1 MEAFMFYLGKMI
13 LGSGV
18 MFAYYLLFLKDKT
31 FHHYNRFYLLLT
43 VIISLVLPL
52 IKVSYFTIETN
63 QNFYLL
69 LSQLNQNQ
77 LQNSTNDLTIYQI
90 LYAIIGVVSIILLV
104 ILILGITKIQSIKN
118 KFPNEMIEG
127 IKFYQTNLNN
137 APFSFFR
144 NLFWKQ
150 SIQLDSPVGQQILKH
165 EMVHIQQ
172 KHSWDK
178 LLMQIVRSVFW
189 FNPVFYFI
197 NKEINLIHE
206 YLADNKAVKKSDT
219 RAFAQMLLE
228 SHFSGSVLP
237 VTSPFLSSN
246 LKKRL
251 KMLTKN
257 QTKYSYA
264 RKLFALP
271 ILFFM
276 VFAYMVNA
284 KNKEITETNKAI
296 EIAVN
301 ELKNDTIKPKTSELD
316 SLSTEHKRQTR
327 VYSDALQED
336 HLKMSAIS
344 KKMAD
349 KGKELSALKKAN
361 KDTPEY
367 KALEKDIETLASQ
380 MENIVKSDNYKNNI
394 KGLEDNAEAV
404 AKMYNSPAFKKKIAD
419 VQKKARA
426 TEAYYNSP
434 AFKKK
439 IADVENKA
447 RETEAYYNSPE
458 FKKKIADVEKKAQET
473 EAFYNSPEFK
483 KRIADAEKLAQLSAE
498 NIGKI
503 YNEAEFQKMITD
515 QFGKDAFSNGTVRFF
530 KDDYNFPKVDSFSE
544 NFNFSWS
551 DGALDSAKSNL
562 SPKELKKLEKKQ
574 KELQKKQKELLEEQK
589 KLQKK
594 QQELNK
600 EARKNNPYAL
610 TFSSRPDQLK
620 LVPTKKNMIY
630 ITPPQRITR
639 TSAEGISDK
648 NITIPQSSTRIIKAD
663 KIKLFNMSE
672 GESPSEASPLSD
684 SNKTAV
690 FINGKLANWAEF
702 DKLNQ
707 NSIASVNVFKSNG
720 VNKVEVHTK

>member
-13 LGSGV
+13 LCSGV

-77 LQNSTNDLTIYQI
+77 LQNSTNDLTIYQVF
-90 LYAIIGVVSIILLV
+90 YAIIGVVSIALL
-104 ILILGITKIQSIKN
+104 IRLILGITRIQSIKN
-118 KFPNEMIEG
+118 QFPNETIEG

-137 APFSFFR
+137 APFSYFR

-150 SIQLDSPVGQQILKH
+150 TIQLDSPVGQQILKH
-165 EMVHIQQ
+165 ELVHIQQ

-178 LLMQIVRSVFW
+178 LLMQTVKSVFW

-228 SHFSGSVLP
+228 SHFSGSVIP

-296 EIAVN
+296 EIAVK
-301 ELKNDTIKPKTSELD
+301 ELKNDTIKPQTSEFD
-316 SLSTEHKRQTR
+316 DLSADHQRQTR

-349 KGKELSALKKAN
+349 KGKELSALKKAK
-361 KDTPEY
+361 KDETSEY
-367 KALEKDIETLASQ
+367 KALEKDMETLASQ
-380 MENIVKSDNYKNNI
+380 MEDIVNSDNYKNNI
-394 KGLEDNAEAV
+394 KGLEENSEAI
-404 AKMYNSPAFKKKIAD
+404 AKMYDSPK
-419 VQKKARA
+419 
-426 TEAYYNSP
+426 
-434 AFKKK
+434 
-439 IADVENKA
+439 
-447 RETEAYYNSPE
+447 
-458 FKKKIADVEKKAQET
+458 FKKKIADVEKKAKET

-483 KRIADAEKLAQLSAE
+483 KRISDAEKSAKAFELRYNSPEFQKIIANSLKLANEAGE
-498 NIGKI
+498 KFGKI
-503 YNEAEFQKMITD
+503 YTEEEFKKMIED
-515 QFGKDAFSNGTVRFF
+515 QFGKNAFSDGTVAHGFDASKFPEF
-530 KDDYNFPKVDSFSE
+530 KDLPKFEYNFNDTFTTTEV
-544 NFNFSWS
+544 
-551 DGALDSAKSNL
+551 AKL
-562 SPKELKKLEKKQ
+562 SSKELKKLDKKRKEIEKKR
-574 KELQKKQKELLEEQK
+574 KELQEEQR
-589 KLQKK
+589 KLQLK

-600 EARKNNPYAL
+600 EMRQNSPWVISVNA
-610 TFSSRPDQLK
+610 
-620 LVPTKKNMIY
+620 TK
-630 ITPPQRITR
+630 TPISQK
-639 TSAEGISDK
+639 TSALYGVSTFHSNEPKTEIFLDGKKISPEEMK
-648 NITIPQSSTRIIKAD
+648 ELSASNISRIDIDNFNKQKTV
-663 KIKLFNMSE
+663 KI
-672 GESPSEASPLSD
+672 
-684 SNKTAV
+684 V
-690 FINGKLANWAEF
+690 
-702 DKLNQ
+702 
-707 NSIASVNVFKSNG
+707 
-720 VNKVEVHTK
+720 TK

>member
-13 LGSGV
+13 LCSGI

-43 VIISLVLPL
+43 VIISLVLPM

-63 QNFYLL
+63 QNLYLL
-69 LSQLNQNQ
+69 LNQLNQNQ
-77 LQNSTNDLTIYQI
+77 SKSINYDFTIYSVF
-90 LYAIIGVVSIILLV
+90 YAVIGVVSVALL
-104 ILILGITKIQSIKN
+104 IRLILGITKIQSIKN
-118 KFPNEMIEG
+118 QFPNETIEG

-178 LLMQIVRSVFW
+178 LLMQIVKSVFW

-228 SHFSGSVLP
+228 SHFSGSVIP

-276 VFAYMVNA
+276 VLAYMVNA

-301 ELKNDTIKPKTSELD
+301 ELKQDTIKPKASEFD
-316 SLSTEHKRQTR
+316 SLATEQQRQTR
-327 VYSDALQED
+327 IYSEALQED

-349 KGKELSALKKAN
+349 KGKELSALKKAK
-361 KDTPEY
+361 KDETPEY
-367 KALEKDIETLASQ
+367 KALESDMDQLSSE
-380 MENIVKSDNYKNNI
+380 MEKIVSSENYQKNL
-394 KGLEDNAEAV
+394 KGLKESSEAIAKLYDSPEFKKKIADAEKKATE
-404 AKMYNSPAFKKKIAD
+404 ADKMVNSPAFKKKIAD
-419 VQKKARA
+419 AEKRA
-426 TEAYYNSP
+426 AAADKLVNSP
-434 AFKKK
+434 AFKKR
-439 IADVENKA
+439 IADAEKRA
-447 RETEAYYNSPE
+447 AEAD
-458 FKKKIADVEKKAQET
+458 KMV
-473 EAFYNSPEFK
+473 NSPEFK
-483 KRIADAEKLAQLSAE
+483 KRIADAEKSANEAVAKVYDSPEFKKRLEFAEKLAKETSE
-498 NIGKI
+498 NFGKI
-503 YNEAEFQKMITD
+503 YSEADFQKMIKD
-515 QFGKDAFSNGTVRFF
+515 SFGKDAFTDGPVAFGT
-530 KDDYNFPKVDSFSE
+530 DGDSFPKLEKFSQNLSF
-544 NFNFSWS
+544 NFNDDVFNS
-551 DGALDSAKSNL
+551 DKSKL
-562 SPKELKKLEKKQ
+562 SPKELKKLEKKR
-574 KELQKKQKELLEEQK
+574 KELQKKQQELLEEQK
-589 KLQKK
+589 KIQKK
-594 QQELNK
+594 QKDLNK
-600 EARKNNPYAL
+600 EMRQNPLKISFNSNFDNSKLIILDNN
-610 TFSSRPDQLK
+610 K
-620 LVPTKKNMIY
+620 LASNFDKTTIY
-630 ITPPQRITR
+630 
-639 TSAEGISDK
+639 
-648 NITIPQSSTRIIKAD
+648 
-663 KIKLFNMSE
+663 
-672 GESPSEASPLSD
+672 
-684 SNKTAV
+684 
-690 FINGKLANWAEF
+690 INGK
-702 DKLNQ
+702 
-707 NSIASVNVFKSNG
+707 
-720 VNKVEVHTK
+720 KVERSEMQKIDPKDISSMNVIRNDENGSIRIITK

>member
-1 MEAFMFYLGKMI
+1 MFYLGKMI
-13 LGSGV
+13 LCSGV

-77 LQNSTNDLTIYQI
+77 LQKSTNDLTIYQI

-104 ILILGITKIQSIKN
+104 ILILGIAKIQSIKN
-118 KFPNEMIEG
+118 KFPNETIEG

-178 LLMQIVRSVFW
+178 LLMQTVKSVFW

-206 YLADNKAVKKSDT
+206 YLADNKAVKKADT

-228 SHFSGSVLP
+228 SHFSGSVIP

-301 ELKNDTIKPKTSELD
+301 ELKNDTIKPQTSELD
-316 SLSTEHKRQTR
+316 SLSAEHQTQTR
-327 VYSDALQED
+327 VYSEALQED
-336 HLKMSAIS
+336 HLKMSVIS
-344 KKMAD
+344 KKMAE
-349 KGKELSALKKAN
+349 KGKELSALKKAK
-361 KDTPEY
+361 KDETPEY
-367 KALEKDIETLASQ
+367 KALEKDLETLAGQ
-380 MENIVKSDNYKNNI
+380 MENIVTSDNYKNNI
-394 KGLEDNAEAV
+394 KGLENNAEAV
-404 AKMYNSPAFKKKIAD
+404 AKIYDSPEFKKRIAD
-419 VQKKARA
+419 VEKKAKE

-434 AFKKK
+434 KFKKK
-439 IADVENKA
+439 IADVEKKA
-447 RETEAYYNSPE
+447 KETEAYYNSSE
-458 FKKKIADVEKKAQET
+458 FKKKIADVEKKAKET

-483 KRIADAEKLAQLSAE
+483 KRIADAEKLAQIASDK
-498 NIGKI
+498 IGSI
-503 YNEAEFQKMITD
+503 YSEAEFQKMITD
-515 QFGKDAFSNGTVRFF
+515 QFGKDAFTDGTVRYL
-530 KDDYNFPKVDSFSE
+530 KDDYSFPKDSFNQ

-551 DGALDSAKSNL
+551 DNSFDSAKSNL
-562 SPKELKKLEKKQ
+562 SPKELKKLEKKR
-574 KELQKKQKELLEEQK
+574 KELQKKQNELLEEQK

-600 EARKNNPYAL
+600 EARQSNPWAVD
-610 TFSSRPDQLK
+610 FNQNPNQLK
-620 LVPTKKNMIY
+620 VSAPKKNLMFIN
-630 ITPPQRITR
+630 PPQRIVR
-639 TSAEGISDK
+639 SNPNSD
-648 NITIPQSSTRIIKAD
+648 
-663 KIKLFNMSE
+663 
-672 GESPSEASPLSD
+672 
-684 SNKTAV
+684 KTAV
-690 FINGKLANWAEF
+690 FINGKLASWTEF
-702 DKLNQ
+702 DKLDQ
-707 NSIASVNVFKSNG
+707 QGIASVNVVKFNG
-720 VNKVEVHTK
+720 VNKVEVITK